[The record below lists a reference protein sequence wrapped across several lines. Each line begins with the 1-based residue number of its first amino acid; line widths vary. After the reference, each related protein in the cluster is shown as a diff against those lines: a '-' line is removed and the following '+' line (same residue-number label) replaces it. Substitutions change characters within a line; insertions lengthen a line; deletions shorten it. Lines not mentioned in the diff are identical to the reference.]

1 MPLSTSATHTLQ
13 GPYPALTDSERE
25 TTTESDTVPSL
36 PTTVRKSSQAVTLRE
51 AVASVFLSLMILMLL
66 MLLILL
72 LIGILSMVTII
83 LYIRKQRQRRDSTV
97 TAEAA
102 AYEMDENP
110 CYESSKTDN
119 IMASQL
125 KLQQH
130 SIL

>member
-1 MPLSTSATHTLQ
+1 M
-13 GPYPALTDSERE
+13 PYPALTDSEQE

-36 PTTVRKSSQAVTLRE
+36 PTTARKSSQAVTLRE
-51 AVASVFLSLMILMLL
+51 AVASVLLLLMIPMLL

-72 LIGILSMVTII
+72 LIGILSLVALI
-83 LYIRKQRQRRDSTV
+83 LYIRKQRQRRDITV
-97 TAEAA
+97 IAEAP

-110 CYESSKTDN
+110 CYESSKIDN